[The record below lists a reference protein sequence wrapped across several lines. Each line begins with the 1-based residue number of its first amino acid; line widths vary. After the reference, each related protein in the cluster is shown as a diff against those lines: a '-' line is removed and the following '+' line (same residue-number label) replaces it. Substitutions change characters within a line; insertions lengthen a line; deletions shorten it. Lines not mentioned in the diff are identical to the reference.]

1 MLEIPEDLVTL
12 ARDLFAGRS
21 PRECDL
27 LMLALI
33 LASKPSQVVDENLE
47 VFLSHDDDDGAGDQ
61 GLRIQVHE
69 HGGDVTVAI
78 EGVRP
83 GRCLRFRSDN
93 GGGRQP
99 LVREILRLL
108 FLGV

>member
-12 ARDLFAGRS
+12 ANDLFAGRS
-21 PRECDL
+21 PGECDR

-33 LASKPSQVVDENLE
+33 LTPKPSTAVDSALE
-47 VFLSHDDDDGAGDQ
+47 VFVPHDDDDGTGDQ
-61 GLRIQVHE
+61 GLRIEVHE

-78 EGVRP
+78 EGVGP
-83 GRCLRFRSDN
+83 GKCLRFRSDN

-99 LVREILRLL
+99 LAHAVLRLL
-108 FLGV
+108 FLG